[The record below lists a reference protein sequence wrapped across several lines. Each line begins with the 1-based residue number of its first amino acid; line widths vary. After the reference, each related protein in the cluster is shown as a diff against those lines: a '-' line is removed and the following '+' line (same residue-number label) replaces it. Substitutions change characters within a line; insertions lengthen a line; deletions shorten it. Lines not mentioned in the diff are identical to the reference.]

1 MGVPVQTIEGPGEA
15 KPPLWWRVLAILP
28 VAFVVLVVVL
38 VVVGMSVGP
47 AYKQHVER
55 QDLYEARAA
64 LGEMKDRARAA
75 YQRNPELKTITKK
88 DLGLNKDELNG
99 THFKDEDYNCGGTP
113 EKFWLKCRGV
123 FEDEPYDLELSG
135 NLSTGSTTF
144 NR

>member
-1 MGVPVQTIEGPGEA
+1 MGVTVQTIEGAEEG
-15 KPPLWWRVLAILP
+15 KRPLWWRVLATLP
-28 VAFVVLVVVL
+28 AAFVVLVVVL

-47 AYKQHVER
+47 AFKRHVER

-64 LGEMKDRARAA
+64 LGAMKDRARVV

-88 DLGLNKDELNG
+88 DLGLAKDELNG
-99 THFKDEDYNCGGTP
+99 THFKDEDYSCGGTP
-113 EKFWLKCRGV
+113 EKFWAKCRGV

-135 NLSTGSTTF
+135 NLRVGSASF